1 MPPNLIN
8 SSAVSSANY
17 YLGKNQKNLQES
29 IKRLASGKKIS
40 GPGDDPGNLAVSMKL
55 NAQLSRIS
63 GLKNSVQNAISF
75 LEVQDGALQNAGN
88 ILERMTELKT
98 LAAQDPIKSA
108 QDVINYNSE
117 FKDLQSQLFAV
128 SQSQFNGVS
137 LFAEYTNLPTAGWWV
152 SGAVFNIERYNQ
164 IVWNAPHSAPSFWP
178 LSNDDFD
185 NTITVDSGEGSG
197 LAVNIDIHKSP
208 LLSAVTLDNG
218 RLYESG
224 TSYYVSVPP
233 LLSTTYGFQSNQRV
247 DGNESTADYVTLA
260 VESGNSL
267 NIPFL
272 ELGDISLGVFEK
284 AAENISTLR
293 AQNGATQSRLN
304 FTTDHISSYETGL
317 RSAIGRI
324 EDVDIAE
331 ESANLAKHSILTKAS
346 AAMVAQA
353 SQSTQSIMRTLLGN

>member
-63 GLKNSVQNAISF
+63 GIKNNIQNGISF
-75 LEVQDGALQNAGN
+75 LEVQDGALDTAGK
-88 ILERMTELKT
+88 ILNRMVELKGMSISDA
-98 LAAQDPIKSA
+98 LKSTN
-108 QDVINYNSE
+108 DIESYNNE
-117 FKDLQSQLFAV
+117 FRDLQAQLYDISQIE
-128 SQSQFNGVS
+128 FNGVS
-137 LFAEYTNLPTAGWWV
+137 LFARYTNEGVTSDNSSGETWFNLNEWNLPRPYT
-152 SGAVFNIERYNQ
+152 
-164 IVWNAPHSAPSFWP
+164 
-178 LSNDDFD
+178 DDFFD
-185 NTITVDSGEGSG
+185 NTLTIQGSVESG
-197 LAVNIDIHKSP
+197 VNISIHKSP
-208 LLSAVTLDNG
+208 FLSALTIQTNNFQPWQYQAGLIHNETLQG
-218 RLYESG
+218 ALFLG
-224 TSYYVSVPP
+224 PT
-233 LLSTTYGFQSNQRV
+233 F
-247 DGNESTADYVTLA
+247 TLA
-260 VESGNSL
+260 VPTDESEL
-267 NIPFL
+267 FL
-272 ELGDISLGVFEK
+272 SLGVISNEFLDK
-284 AAENISTLR
+284 AVQNISALR

-304 FTTDHISSYETGL
+304 FTSDHISSYETGL

-331 ESANLAKHSILTKAS
+331 ESSNLPKHSILTKAS

>member
-29 IKRLASGKKIS
+29 IKRLASGKKIG

-63 GLKNSVQNAISF
+63 GLKNSAQNAISF

-88 ILERMTELKT
+88 ILERVTELKA
-98 LAAQDPIKSA
+98 LAAQDPMKSA
-108 QDVINYNSE
+108 QDIINYNNE
-117 FKDLQSQLFAV
+117 FQDLQSQLYAV

-137 LFAEYTNLPTAGWWV
+137 LFATTTNENSPTQ
-152 SGAVFNIERYNQ
+152 FNAEEWNQ
-164 IVWNAPHSAPSFWP
+164 ILVEAPPFLPPTQHFFN
-178 LSNDDFD
+178 SNSDFD
-185 NTITVDSGEGSG
+185 NTITLEYGLESGSASLIEVQK
-197 LAVNIDIHKSP
+197 AP
-208 LLSAVTLDNG
+208 LLSAVSFENG
-218 RLYESG
+218 WLEGNPGAIIWSN
-224 TSYYVSVPP
+224 VPP
-233 LLSTTYGFQSNQRV
+233 LISSQYTSGQNVDV
-247 DGNESTADYVTLA
+247 DGDETTPSLVTLA
-260 VESGNSL
+260 VEDGNSL
-267 NIPFL
+267 NISFL
-272 ELGDISLGVFEK
+272 ELGDISLGIFEK

-304 FTTDHISSYETGL
+304 FTSDHISSYETGL

>member
-117 FKDLQSQLFAV
+117 FKDLQSQLYAV

-137 LFAEYTNLPTAGWWV
+137 LFAEYTGDRFQTKT
-152 SGAVFNIERYNQ
+152 VFDIERHNQ
-164 IVWNAPHSAPSFWP
+164 IVYPSGFGPPPTYSNADYDNSII
-178 LSNDDFD
+178 LSSTD
-185 NTITVDSGEGSG
+185 GSG
-197 LAVNIDIHKSP
+197 ILFNIDVHKSP

-218 RLYESG
+218 YL
-224 TSYYVSVPP
+224 
-233 LLSTTYGFQSNQRV
+233 
-247 DGNESTADYVTLA
+247 ESTPLFDYVPSLISLEYDTNFFLGAPSVNSLVNGDESTVALVTLA
-260 VESGNSL
+260 VEDGNSL
-267 NIPFL
+267 NISFL

-293 AQNGATQSRLN
+293 SQNGATQNRLN
-304 FTTDHISSYETGL
+304 FTADHISSYETGL

>member
-117 FKDLQSQLFAV
+117 FKDLQSQLYAV

-137 LFAEYTNLPTAGWWV
+137 LFATTTNEGSLAL
-152 SGAVFNIERYNQ
+152 FNAEEWNQ
-164 IVWNAPHSAPSFWP
+164 ILLQTLPALPPFSVFSY
-178 LSNDDFD
+178 SNSDFD
-185 NTITVDSGEGSG
+185 NTITLDYGLESGSDSLIEVQK
-197 LAVNIDIHKSP
+197 AP
-208 LLSAVTLDNG
+208 LLSAVSFENG
-218 RLYESG
+218 F
-224 TSYYVSVPP
+224 YVSTNAPNFTWSNVPH
-233 LLSTTYGFQSNQRV
+233 LISWSYISTLNDDVNGV
-247 DGNESTADYVTLA
+247 ESTPGLVTLA
-260 VESGNSL
+260 VEDGNSL
-267 NIPFL
+267 NISFL
-272 ELGDISLGVFEK
+272 ELGDISLGIFEK

-304 FTTDHISSYETGL
+304 FTADHISSYETGL

>member
-63 GLKNSVQNAISF
+63 GLKNSIQNGISF
-75 LEVQDGALQNAGN
+75 LEVQDGALQNAAN

-108 QDVINYNSE
+108 QDVINYNNE
-117 FKDLQSQLFAV
+117 FQDLQSQLYSV
-128 SQSQFNGVS
+128 SQSQFNGVT
-137 LFAEYTNLPTAGWWV
+137 LFASKTESNT
-152 SGAVFNIERYNQ
+152 SAVFDIERYNN
-164 IVWNAPHSAPSFWP
+164 ITSPNPPNPDFFPFSF
-178 LSNDDFD
+178 SNDEYD
-185 NTITVDSGEGSG
+185 NSIAINSGEQSG
-197 LAVNIDIHKSP
+197 LTVNIDVHRSL
-208 LLSAVTLDNG
+208 LLSAVTLDNHYVET
-218 RLYESG
+218 LSG
-224 TSYYVSVPP
+224 FNIVPS
-233 LLSTTYGFQSNQRV
+233 LLSLDYHDSNTPNTRV
-247 DGNESTADYVTLA
+247 DGNETTADYVTLA

-304 FTTDHISSYETGL
+304 FTSDHISSYETGL